1 MAPLLS
7 LCKPGVYSLRHTH
20 TNIQYLTLQGVLIC
34 FRPYEYPFGT
44 YKTDGIAHVNPSLP
58 SKTDPDSGSKQRQS
72 VSYPLKTPVLNIKPS
87 SDQTLTPTSQ
97 QKSRTSVLFF
107 FPTQG
112 VYPMSVSEDKV
123 PGEEVGRLKAKD
135 PDLGDNGL
143 VNYRLIDGDGMA
155 MFELSTDSE
164 TREAV
169 IKLKKVRNE
178 RLRLKNQHHQ

>member
-1 MAPLLS
+1 
-7 LCKPGVYSLRHTH
+7 
-20 TNIQYLTLQGVLIC
+20 
-34 FRPYEYPFGT
+34 
-44 YKTDGIAHVNPSLP
+44 
-58 SKTDPDSGSKQRQS
+58 
-72 VSYPLKTPVLNIKPS
+72 
-87 SDQTLTPTSQ
+87 
-97 QKSRTSVLFF
+97 
-107 FPTQG
+107 
-112 VYPMSVSEDKV
+112 MSVSEDKV

-178 RLRLKNQHHQ
+178 RLRLMNQHYQYQHNCWATLGASTNKQ